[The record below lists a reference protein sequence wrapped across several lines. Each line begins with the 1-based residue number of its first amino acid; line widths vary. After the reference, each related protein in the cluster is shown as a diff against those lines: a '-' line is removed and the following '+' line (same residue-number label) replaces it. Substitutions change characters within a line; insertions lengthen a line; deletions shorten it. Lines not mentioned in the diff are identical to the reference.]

1 MEVDFRDLEINIKD
15 EIIIYIETFIII
27 KIA

>member
-27 KIA
+27 NIP